1 MNFLQRNLFIKL
13 RSENFG
19 TDEELEP
26 MTTFKMQK
34 IAKMMKN
41 LSDIP
46 EGEVRMNNSFLNRRL
61 TKIQDDERHAIDTSI
76 ETVYLLR
83 IIVGN
88 VNSILKNGINL
99 KGIIQLG
106 NYLRTKG
113 DKVDFVKLEKWLAKL
128 RIQRIA
134 QLEGSVLITFF
145 DFEQRIAEL
154 FGIESALGFYVY
166 HRQQVLIS
174 RTALSL
180 EILQLCL
187 LWNLGT
193 VEVIGPNL
201 ESVSVSQ
208 VDVFL
213 ILGIYVG
220 SAFCSFQIDISHL
233 RVITYSF
240 PKDVSLVMAEV
251 NTMNMTA
258 GIFTLHLSVKPKG
271 KYYGN
276 NCYDTSFHN
285 CKDTKNV

>member
-34 IAKMMKN
+34 IAQMMKN

-88 VNSILKNGINL
+88 VNSILKSGINL

-113 DKVDFVKLEKWLAKL
+113 DKVDFVKLEKWLTRL

-145 DFEQRIAEL
+145 DFEQDEIP
-154 FGIESALGFYVY
+154 FVHHIERGAYRLTLRSLYYNIMDQQAIQFEQTSSGFV
-166 HRQQVLIS
+166 
-174 RTALSL
+174 RTTGGTMRKNLRRSMRYLQYAPIETMSNFMNNFFRSLS
-180 EILQLCL
+180 EI
-187 LWNLGT
+187 
-193 VEVIGPNL
+193 E
-201 ESVSVSQ
+201 E
-208 VDVFL
+208 
-213 ILGIYVG
+213 
-220 SAFCSFQIDISHL
+220 
-233 RVITYSF
+233 
-240 PKDVSLVMAEV
+240 
-251 NTMNMTA
+251 
-258 GIFTLHLSVKPKG
+258 
-271 KYYGN
+271 
-276 NCYDTSFHN
+276 
-285 CKDTKNV
+285 

>member
-34 IAKMMKN
+34 IAQMMKN

-113 DKVDFVKLEKWLAKL
+113 DKVDFVKLEKWLTRL

-145 DFEQRIAEL
+145 NFEQDEIPFVKLVERGAYKLTLRSLYYNIKDMEDIKFQQSQVGFVHTTGVSMRKNL
-154 FGIESALGFYVY
+154 RRSMRFFGYAPIESASNFFNGFF
-166 HRQQVLIS
+166 RS
-174 RTALSL
+174 LS
-180 EILQLCL
+180 EI
-187 LWNLGT
+187 
-193 VEVIGPNL
+193 E
-201 ESVSVSQ
+201 E
-208 VDVFL
+208 
-213 ILGIYVG
+213 
-220 SAFCSFQIDISHL
+220 
-233 RVITYSF
+233 
-240 PKDVSLVMAEV
+240 
-251 NTMNMTA
+251 
-258 GIFTLHLSVKPKG
+258 
-271 KYYGN
+271 
-276 NCYDTSFHN
+276 
-285 CKDTKNV
+285 

>member
-34 IAKMMKN
+34 IAQMMKN

-88 VNSILKNGINL
+88 VNSILKSGINL

-113 DKVDFVKLEKWLAKL
+113 DKVDFVKLEKWLTRL

-145 DFEQRIAEL
+145 DFEQDEIPFVRHVEPGAYKHTRRSLYYNITEL
-154 FGIESALGFYVY
+154 QDIQFEQNNAGFVHTTGGTMRKNLRRSMRFLQYAPIETMSNFMNNFF
-166 HRQQVLIS
+166 RS
-174 RTALSL
+174 LS
-180 EILQLCL
+180 EI
-187 LWNLGT
+187 
-193 VEVIGPNL
+193 E
-201 ESVSVSQ
+201 E
-208 VDVFL
+208 
-213 ILGIYVG
+213 
-220 SAFCSFQIDISHL
+220 
-233 RVITYSF
+233 
-240 PKDVSLVMAEV
+240 
-251 NTMNMTA
+251 
-258 GIFTLHLSVKPKG
+258 
-271 KYYGN
+271 
-276 NCYDTSFHN
+276 
-285 CKDTKNV
+285 